1 MLSLAKHISE
11 YYTRAQ
17 ENKRKQKEQDLK
29 DTLAKLEDDD
39 EPEEQQVEEEI
50 VNQPD
55 PKNCFKQTGKY
66 LQYLY
71 IVAINF

>member
-11 YYTRAQ
+11 YYTRAK
-17 ENKRKQKEQDLK
+17 ENKRKQQEQDLK
-29 DTLAKLEDDD
+29 DTLAKLEDDE

-66 LQYLY
+66 L
-71 IVAINF
+71 